1 MWYFFPEDPENGFL
15 SAGALAGRDDMEI
28 MVTGNRER
36 KLLISRFDSGVAMLF
51 TTSTRSMMEFLT
63 DPISTRICWI
73 LAAEYIVANVALF
86 FLGKRA
92 LEKGVN
98 VD

>member
-1 MWYFFPEDPENGFL
+1 
-15 SAGALAGRDDMEI
+15 
-28 MVTGNRER
+28 MVGVIF
-36 KLLISRFDSGVAMLF
+36 LISRFDSGVAMLF

-63 DPISTRICWI
+63 DPISSLFCCI
-73 LAAEYIVANVALF
+73 LAAEYILAHVALF
-86 FLGKRA
+86 FFGKRA